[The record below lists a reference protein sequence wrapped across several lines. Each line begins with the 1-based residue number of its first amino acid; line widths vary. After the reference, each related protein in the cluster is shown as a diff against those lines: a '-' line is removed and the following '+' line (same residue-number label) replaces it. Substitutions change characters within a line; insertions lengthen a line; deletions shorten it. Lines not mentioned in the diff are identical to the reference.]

1 MALILAAAACEGREE
16 ESLKGEILR
25 GRLVMAA
32 ERDHERLDGTRNG
45 FDEDLSSAEGVGVW
59 ERLTGLEGVG
69 GEESDK
75 AADHVDLGGHGGE
88 LNGGDEKRD
97 ETDELL
103 LFRSVAN
110 GKENGGL
117 VLDEGI
123 DDSRMEKETRCYS

>member
-1 MALILAAAACEGREE
+1 MALILAAAACEGKEE

-59 ERLTGLEGVG
+59 ERLTGVEGVG
-69 GEESDK
+69 GEESDE
-75 AADHVDLGGHGGE
+75 AADHVDLGGHRGE
-88 LNGGDEKRD
+88 LDGGDEKRD

-123 DDSRMEKETRCYS
+123 DDSRMEREKRCYS

>member
-1 MALILAAAACEGREE
+1 MALILAVAACEGKEE
-16 ESLKGEILR
+16 GSLKGEILR

-59 ERLTGLEGVG
+59 GRLTGLEGVG
-69 GEESDK
+69 GEESDE

-88 LNGGDEKRD
+88 LDGGDKKRD

-103 LFRSVAN
+103 LLRSVAN

-123 DDSRMEKETRCYS
+123 DDSRMEKETRRYS

>member
-1 MALILAAAACEGREE
+1 MALILAVAACEGREE

-25 GRLVMAA
+25 GRLVVAA

-59 ERLTGLEGVG
+59 ERLTGVEGVG
-69 GEESDK
+69 GEESDE

-88 LNGGDEKRD
+88 LDGGEEKGDEA
-97 ETDELL
+97 DELL

-123 DDSRMEKETRCYS
+123 DDSRMGKEKRRYS

>member
-1 MALILAAAACEGREE
+1 MALILAVAACEGREE
-16 ESLKGEILR
+16 ESLKGEILQ
-25 GRLVMAA
+25 GRLVVAA

-59 ERLTGLEGVG
+59 ERLTGVEGVG
-69 GEESDK
+69 GEESDE

-88 LNGGDEKRD
+88 LDGGDEKGD
-97 ETDELL
+97 EADELL

-123 DDSRMEKETRCYS
+123 DDSRMGKEKRRYS

>member
-1 MALILAAAACEGREE
+1 MALVLAAAACEGKEE

-45 FDEDLSSAEGVGVW
+45 FDEDLTSAEGVGVW
-59 ERLTGLEGVG
+59 ERLTGVEGVG
-69 GEESDK
+69 GEESDE

-88 LNGGDEKRD
+88 LDGGDEKRD
-97 ETDELL
+97 EVDELL
-103 LFRSVAN
+103 LLRSVAN
-110 GKENGGL
+110 GNENGGL

-123 DDSRMEKETRCYS
+123 DDSRMGKEKRRYS

>member
-1 MALILAAAACEGREE
+1 
-16 ESLKGEILR
+16 
-25 GRLVMAA
+25 MAA

-59 ERLTGLEGVG
+59 ERLTGVEGVG
-69 GEESDK
+69 GEESDE

-88 LNGGDEKRD
+88 LDGGDEKGD
-97 ETDELL
+97 EADELL

-123 DDSRMEKETRCYS
+123 DDSRMGKEKRRYS

>member
-1 MALILAAAACEGREE
+1 MALILAVAACEGREE

-59 ERLTGLEGVG
+59 ERLTGVEGVG
-69 GEESDK
+69 GEESDE

-88 LNGGDEKRD
+88 LNGGDEKGD

-123 DDSRMEKETRCYS
+123 DDSRMEKETRRYS

>member
-1 MALILAAAACEGREE
+1 MALILAVAACEGREE

-25 GRLVMAA
+25 GRLVVAA

-59 ERLTGLEGVG
+59 ERLTGVEGVG
-69 GEESDK
+69 GEESDE

-88 LNGGDEKRD
+88 LDGGDEKRD
-97 ETDELL
+97 EVDELL
-103 LFRSVAN
+103 LLRSVAN
-110 GKENGGL
+110 GNENGGL

-123 DDSRMEKETRCYS
+123 DDSRMGKEKRRYS

>member
-25 GRLVMAA
+25 GRLVVAA

-59 ERLTGLEGVG
+59 ERLTGVEGVG
-69 GEESDK
+69 GEESDE

-88 LNGGDEKRD
+88 LDGGDKKGD

-103 LFRSVAN
+103 LLRSVAN

-123 DDSRMEKETRCYS
+123 DDSRMEKETRRYS

>member
-1 MALILAAAACEGREE
+1 MALILAVAACEGREE

-25 GRLVMAA
+25 GRLVVAA

-59 ERLTGLEGVG
+59 ERLTGVEGVG
-69 GEESDK
+69 GEESDE

-88 LNGGDEKRD
+88 LDGGNEKRD
-97 ETDELL
+97 EVDELL
-103 LFRSVAN
+103 LLRSVAN
-110 GKENGGL
+110 GNENGGL

-123 DDSRMEKETRCYS
+123 DDSRMGKEKRRYS